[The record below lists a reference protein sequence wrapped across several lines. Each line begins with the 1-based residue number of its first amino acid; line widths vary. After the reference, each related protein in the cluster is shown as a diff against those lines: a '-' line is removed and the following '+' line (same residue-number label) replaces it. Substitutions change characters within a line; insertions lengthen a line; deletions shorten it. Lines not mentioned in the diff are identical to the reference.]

1 MQQRTTELQTMNW
14 LQKLSQEEEHIAD
27 AAIYINGKFYFGEHH
42 GIAFNKALAEGAITY
57 DEDGNIEGYP
67 GPDIHLDL
75 LRTNKGRIMDRFQSS
90 REFNF
95 SGF

>member
-1 MQQRTTELQTMNW
+1 MNW
-14 LQKLSQEEEHIAD
+14 LQKLAQQPESEEHIVD
-27 AAIYINGKFYFGEHH
+27 AAIYVNGKFYFGENH
-42 GIAFNKALAEGAITY
+42 GVAFNKALEDGAITY
-57 DEDGNIEGYP
+57 EDGNIEGYP

-90 REFNF
+90 MEFNV